1 MLRRETPEKTE
12 VKEVAVEE
20 AEAEVKEVVP
30 EVALEAEEA
39 SEEVAEAEVAQDQK
53 VENHNQLLR
62 HAEVTIGLLS

>member
-30 EVALEAEEA
+30 EVAEA
-39 SEEVAEAEVAQDQK
+39 SEEAEEAEVAQEVVTMPK
-53 VENHNQLLR
+53 VETHNQLLR
-62 HAEVTIGLLS
+62 QPLKNDHID